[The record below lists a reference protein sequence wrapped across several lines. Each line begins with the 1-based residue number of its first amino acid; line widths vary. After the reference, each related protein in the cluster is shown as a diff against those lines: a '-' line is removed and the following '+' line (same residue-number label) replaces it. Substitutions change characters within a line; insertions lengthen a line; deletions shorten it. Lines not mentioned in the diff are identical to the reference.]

1 MPDLAVIYS
10 TFGSIESA
18 RAAAS
23 ILVDERLL
31 ACANLLP
38 GAISIYRWEGAIH
51 ADSEIVLIGKT
62 RSDLVA
68 SAIERL
74 RNLHPYETPCI
85 TSWPIAASSE
95 SYGVWIEQATAAER

>member
-10 TFGSIESA
+10 TFGSVESA
-18 RAAAS
+18 KQAAS
-23 ILVDERLL
+23 VLVEERLL

-38 GAISIYRWEGAIH
+38 GATSVYSWEGAIH
-51 ADSEIVLIGKT
+51 ADPEIVLIGKT
-62 RSDLVA
+62 RANLVP

-74 RNLHPYETPCI
+74 RTLHPYEIPCI

-95 SYGVWIEQATAAER
+95 SYRAWIERATAAED

>member
-18 RAAAS
+18 RQVAAT
-23 ILVDERLL
+23 LVDERLL
-31 ACANLLP
+31 ACANLLS
-38 GAISIYRWEGAIH
+38 GAISVYRWEGTLH
-51 ADSEIVLIGKT
+51 ADPEIVLIGKT

-74 RNLHPYETPCI
+74 RTLHPYEIPCI

-95 SYGVWIEQATAAER
+95 SYGAWIEQATAAVR

>member
-38 GAISIYRWEGAIH
+38 GALSIYRWEGAVH
-51 ADSEIVLIGKT
+51 ADPEIVLIGKT

-85 TSWPIAASSE
+85 TSWPIATSSE
-95 SYGVWIEQATAAER
+95 SYGAWIKQATGAES